1 MDRLHLMSV
10 FVAVAEAESFAG
22 AARRLGMSPPAVTRA
37 VAALEARLRVRLL
50 DRTTRYVRVT
60 QAGQRY
66 LDDARRIIGEVDEA
80 DEAAAGI
87 HADPRGHLAVTAP
100 VLFGT
105 MFVTP
110 GILEYLRL
118 YPGTDVSALFLD
130 RIVNLFEEGLDVG
143 VRIGE
148 LPDSSMKAIGV
159 GHVRRVV
166 CASPAYLKEH
176 GMPKT
181 PADLAHHAVILST
194 SVTPVVEWKFAHGTK
209 ATMVRVRP
217 RLTVT
222 SNEAAIE
229 AARRGF
235 GLTRL
240 MSYQIAP
247 YLASGE
253 LRAVLSKHEPQR
265 VPINILHR
273 EGRYASAKVR
283 TFVDL
288 MVARLRSDKALNWGR
303 PPLR

>member
-1 MDRLHLMSV
+1 MSV
-10 FVAVAEAESFAG
+10 FVAVADAESFAG

-37 VAALEARLRVRLL
+37 IAALEARLRAKLL

-60 QAGQRY
+60 ETGQRY
-66 LDDARRIIGEVDEA
+66 LDDARRIIGEANEA
-80 DEAAAGI
+80 DEAAAGVNAEP
-87 HADPRGHLAVTAP
+87 HGHLAVTAP
-100 VLFGT
+100 VRFGR

-110 GILEYLRL
+110 GIVEYLRR
-118 YPGTDVSALFLD
+118 YPGTEISALFVD
-130 RIVNLFEEGLDVG
+130 RVVNLLEEGLDVG
-143 VRIGE
+143 VRVGE

-176 GMPKT
+176 GVPKT
-181 PADLAHHAVILST
+181 PAELAQHVVILS
-194 SVTPVVEWKFAHGTK
+194 SPITPVAEWKFAHDTK
-209 ATMVRVRP
+209 TVVARVRP

-229 AARRGF
+229 AACRGF

-240 MSYQIAP
+240 LSYHIAP
-247 YLASGE
+247 YVASGQ
-253 LRAVLSKHEPQR
+253 LKVVLGRYEPPR
-265 VPINILHR
+265 LPIHILHR

-288 MVARLRSDKALNWGR
+288 MVMRLRSDKVLH
-303 PPLR
+303 